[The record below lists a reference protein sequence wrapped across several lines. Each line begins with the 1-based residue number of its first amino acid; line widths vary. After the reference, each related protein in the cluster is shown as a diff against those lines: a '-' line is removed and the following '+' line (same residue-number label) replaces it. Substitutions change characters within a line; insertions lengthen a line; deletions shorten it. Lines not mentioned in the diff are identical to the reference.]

1 MASISGIGQ
10 AIKAAIE
17 AVDLSAYSQ
26 GTGET
31 HLREA
36 LTLDPDGPG
45 YVTPHLVYY
54 LFPEAIDYQDRGR
67 GVTLAVS
74 RFALLVVFRLRPNID
89 DQWADVNAAT
99 DASELIRTAIAADL
113 GGATCRVDRI
123 DFQGTAT
130 DGATI
135 GVQFSVNAVHHSQP

>member
-1 MASISGIGQ
+1 MARVSTIG
-10 AIKAAIE
+10 AALKAAIE

-45 YVTPHLVYY
+45 YVTPHLVYF
-54 LFPEAIDYQDRGR
+54 LFPEQIEYQDRGR
-67 GVTLAVS
+67 GVTLAIT
-74 RFALLVVFRLRPNID
+74 RFALLVVFRLRPNIE
-89 DQWADVNAAT
+89 DQWPDLDAAT
-99 DASELIRTAIAADL
+99 DASELIRHAITADH
-113 GGATCRVDRI
+113 GGATCTVGRI
-123 DFQGTAT
+123 DFQGTST

-135 GVQFSVNAVHHSQP
+135 GVQFAVNAVHHSEP